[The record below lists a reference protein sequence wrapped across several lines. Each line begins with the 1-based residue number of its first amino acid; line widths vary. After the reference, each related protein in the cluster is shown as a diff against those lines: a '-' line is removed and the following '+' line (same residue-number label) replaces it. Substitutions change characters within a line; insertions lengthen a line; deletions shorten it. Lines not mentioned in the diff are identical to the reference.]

1 MNRVA
6 LIGTLVRDIEL
17 KETSNGSKYTRFSI
31 AVSRNFKNEDGEYTT
46 DFFNIVAWRKTA
58 EFISNYFH
66 KGSRIAI
73 AGKLQQEV
81 YDDKDGNHR
90 SNIVVVAEDVFII
103 DKKNKEE
110 QVEKKEEPKE
120 EDPMSDDVFKNFGDS
135 IEISEDDV
143 AF

>member
-1 MNRVA
+1 MNKVE
-6 LIGTLVRDIEL
+6 LIGNLVRDIEL
-17 KETSNGSKYTRFSI
+17 KQTSNGSNYARFSI

-73 AGKLQQEV
+73 VGKLQQEV